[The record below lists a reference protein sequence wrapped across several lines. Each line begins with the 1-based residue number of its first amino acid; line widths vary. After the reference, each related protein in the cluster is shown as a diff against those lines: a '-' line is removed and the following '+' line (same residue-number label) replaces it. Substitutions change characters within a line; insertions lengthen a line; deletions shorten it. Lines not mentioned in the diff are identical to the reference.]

1 MKNLNALKTIVAVF
15 LMIPAIML
23 GQVPDIKMNAKMK
36 PGEPNYGKVSGKALL
51 YEQLNNPSDEGI
63 NSQQYPDFPDY
74 SCEGA
79 DDFIVPA
86 GESWTIDSV
95 VIYGFYNAGGGVA
108 GVGNVHFFQNDPATN
123 LPGVAVNVYNNIV
136 VNSNLS
142 GDLTIV
148 FTSSAKEE
156 PPVLAEGQYWM
167 SVQVNMSFTESGQWY
182 WRKQLAPT
190 ILNELAWRNPGGGFG
205 VPGSESWL
213 TGSLVLPGSIHH
225 NLSFGL
231 YGTTASV
238 GGNLIFAGQDL
249 WTVPCGTFRFGE
261 TGDYPPLPADFFG
274 PGSEPFEGTIS
285 LIGENSNGSQNPV
298 EDLIVQRLEEAEFL
312 EPYPFDVNVPIEIIQ
327 LALKS
332 KTPVQV
338 SYPGFADSFFD
349 VYFIINFEQPAL
361 GSDLI
366 TKEHDF
372 GGTFTKEFGFYPFIT
387 FVDVD
392 DPSNLFVFDPFTLG
406 YSQLNYNSSDFYEW
420 TLSPISGEF
429 DPVGNDPLVLF
440 SAAGSYLQIIPLL
453 RRMDHAWLDMSEN
466 GQPLVWEGTGYAD
479 GEWFYY
485 PNTEWWNVWFYD
497 HPIAPERRKIINGI
511 IIIEP
516 RLPDLPSYVEI
527 VFNWSTPEWPGFP
540 EIDRPPLPSDVTD
553 PQIEQMMIVRSEPLF
568 VFQGNIFEP
577 IQIPVPF
584 EILEYNPE
592 WLSIDLRGYNF
603 ILMADIDH
611 TCWIE
616 GDCTEFGNL
625 DFGDAPEGSLA
636 YTNGVNGQF
645 PTCLNAGTPGSYISH
660 VQPSGLFFGGMV
672 DTEGDGNAGTCPM
685 FHPNNYN
692 VDECGTYPYST
703 PPSNLLDEGLMYPAS
718 YTIVG
723 TSGNEQYVS
732 CSQQTL
738 PLGSPCGI
746 AVWGQDIDIWVDAS
760 QSQGGYLN
768 VLFDWDQNGVW
779 MGASSC
785 QPPVNPN
792 DYVPEHAVQNLLIPA
807 GFVGPVSQ
815 LSPPN
820 AFQIGPNTGYVW
832 ARFSLTDQQVA
843 LDWDGAGVFE
853 TGETE
858 DYLIEISGS
867 AQDNMDFG
875 DNPDPNYPTLLA
887 NDGARHIINPN
898 IYMGSLIDAE
908 NDGQPTSA
916 ADGDDLNNLDDE
928 DGVTFTKPLVVGKQ
942 AFIKVKTSASGYL
955 NAWIDFNQNGT
966 WADAGDQ
973 ILLDI
978 PLVAG
983 INNLN
988 FAVPAGIKP
997 GSTYSRFRF
1006 NTAGGLTYYGPAD
1019 DGEVEDYHL
1028 IIHPPDWGFIPSANT
1043 HLIAIPA
1050 SVIFNCISLVNE
1062 DFIGTFYTNDG
1073 GDLACGGAIMWD
1085 GINNQAVI
1093 AYGDDVTTTEKDGFN
1108 ETEVFTWKVYHSAS
1122 GNEETVSVLYDPLL
1136 PDYDGKFHSNGLSG
1150 LISINK
1156 PLIITAIANPDTIC
1170 AGDPVQ
1176 LDVVVTGGCGPLSYS
1191 WSSVPAG
1198 FTSSVKNPVALPV
1211 VTTTYYVTVSTN
1223 YGDSKTSSV
1232 QVVVHPLP
1240 QVDCPPFMTACEDDP
1255 PVLLNNSYPLGG
1267 VYNGTSVYYDG
1278 VHYWFDPSIGTGT
1291 YLITYCV
1298 TDPVTNCTNCC
1309 EFNFI
1314 VHPKPVVECPDD
1326 MTVCI
1331 DTDPFDLTGAT
1342 PPGGNYSGTG
1352 VSGGVFYP
1360 DVAGAGDHVITYTY
1374 TDPQTFCTNFCEFI
1388 ITVIEVIAECPD
1400 DFAVCLDNDPVTL
1413 TGGSPAGGTYAG
1425 PGVSADVFYPSAA
1438 GVGVHI
1444 LTYTWVFPGTNCF
1457 ATCEFTVEVY
1467 PLPQVDCPADFSVCL
1482 NSRPV
1487 LLDNA
1492 YPLGGEYIGQGII
1505 FNGGFYYFDPSV
1517 GPGTYLITY
1526 CFTDPVTN
1534 CTQCC
1539 EFFVTVV
1546 VDHLIE
1552 IPQGW
1557 SGISSYIVPDDP
1569 LLDNML
1575 YPIMNELIILQNLT
1589 GVYWPAG
1596 NMNTLINWNEYSG
1609 YAIKVSEDV
1618 NLPVCGIEVTDK
1630 SVNLSA
1636 GWNMIPVLS
1645 TNPVDIAALFNGV
1658 NGFQVAKEVA
1668 GYGLY
1673 WPAFGINTIGV
1684 VKPGKAYYVR
1694 MSAPGSI
1701 DYSSVKSVSSVRPP
1715 ENFRLS
1721 TPWNDITN
1729 TPGSHIVVFNLI
1741 SNPFENGD
1749 IIGGF
1754 TNEGICSG
1762 ISLVENTDS
1771 PFAISLN
1778 GNDPFAD
1785 EKVGF
1790 ENGEMITFRLFRPS
1804 TGEEFSLEV
1813 SYNPQMSNGIF
1824 EINGMSE
1831 VTEAKTS
1838 SLAVFNHSEKS
1849 FRVYPNPNQGLF
1861 TIEGTEE
1868 EVDIFIWNALGNEV
1882 FEKQINLPA
1891 NIDLSSQPKG
1901 VYLVKITYKSSNIF
1915 NKLIVN

>member
-23 GQVPDIKMNAKMK
+23 CQVPDIKMNAKMK
-36 PGEPNYGKVSGKALL
+36 PGEPNNSKVSGKALL

-95 VIYGFYNAGGGVA
+95 VIFGFYSAGGGVA

-123 LPGVAVNVYNNIV
+123 LPGVAVNEYNNIV

-167 SVQVNMSFTESGQWY
+167 SVQVNMSYTESGQWY

-190 ILNELAWRNPGGGFG
+190 LLNELAWRNPGGGFG

-213 TGSLVLPGSIHH
+213 AGSLALPGSIHH

-231 YGTTASV
+231 HGTTASV
-238 GGNLIFAGQDL
+238 GGDLIFAGQDL

-332 KTPVQV
+332 ETPAQV
-338 SYPGFADSFFD
+338 SYPGYADSFFD

-392 DPSNLFVFDPFTLG
+392 DPSNQFVFDPFTLG

-466 GQPLVWEGTGYAD
+466 GQPLVWEGTGYAN

-511 IIIEP
+511 IMIEP

-584 EILEYNPE
+584 EIMEYNPE

-603 ILMADIDH
+603 ILIADIDH

-625 DFGDAPEGSLA
+625 DYGDAPEGSLA

-645 PTCLNAGTPGSYISH
+645 PTCMNAGAPGSYISH

-703 PPSNLLDEGLMYPAS
+703 PPSSLLDEGLMYPAS

-843 LDWDGAGVFE
+843 LEWDGAGVYE

-867 AQDNMDFG
+867 AQDNLDFG
-875 DNPDPNYPTLLA
+875 DNPDPNYPTLLANDGARHVIDGITFLGLTVDSEPDGQPDPNAKGDDNNGVFDEDGVFWGLSMPGSSAQIHVITSVAGFLQGWIDFNADGDWNDAGEQIFTDEFIHFGSSVCLNYFVPSDAMIGNTFARFRFSTQGGLTFTGLAPDGEVEDYLMEIIENPDLKWLQEPCEYLSGMHCHDYTIQGIYTYPALADDWICGGGAVTKIQWWGNYEEDQLGNELRYEGIDHFHLSIHDHDPQTCLPVDPEIWGVDVPFNTLTEQFTGITNSGGSNIYLYEYILPEPFNQIEGNHYWLDITAVSVNPLAAPIWRWQESDRSISTVLCPAAKKSNFSPWSHISWVSPQPTRFSEMAFALVSEYIQPDELDCGDAPDQPYPTLLA

-942 AFIKVKTSASGYL
+942 AFIKVKTSVSGYL

-973 ILLDI
+973 IFLDI

-1006 NTAGGLTYYGPAD
+1006 NTVGGLTYYGLAD

-1093 AYGDDVTTTEKDGFN
+1093 AYGDDVTTTEKDGFY

-1122 GNEETVSVLYDPLL
+1122 GNEETVSVFYDPLL

-1150 LISINK
+1150 LTSINK
-1156 PLIITAIANPDTIC
+1156 PLIITATANPDTIC

-1191 WSSVPAG
+1191 WTSVPAG
-1198 FTSSVKNPVALPV
+1198 FTSSVKNPVVLPV
-1211 VTTTYYVTVSTN
+1211 VTTTYYVTVSTS

-1232 QVVVHPLP
+1232 QVIVYPLP
-1240 QVDCPPFMTACEDDP
+1240 QMDCPPFMNACEDDP

-1267 VYNGTSVYYDG
+1267 VYNGTGVYYDG
-1278 VHYWFDPSIGTGT
+1278 VHY
-1291 YLITYCV
+1291 
-1298 TDPVTNCTNCC
+1298 
-1309 EFNFI
+1309 
-1314 VHPKPVVECPDD
+1314 
-1326 MTVCI
+1326 
-1331 DTDPFDLTGAT
+1331 
-1342 PPGGNYSGTG
+1342 
-1352 VSGGVFYP
+1352 
-1360 DVAGAGDHVITYTY
+1360 
-1374 TDPQTFCTNFCEFI
+1374 
-1388 ITVIEVIAECPD
+1388 
-1400 DFAVCLDNDPVTL
+1400 
-1413 TGGSPAGGTYAG
+1413 
-1425 PGVSADVFYPSAA
+1425 
-1438 GVGVHI
+1438 
-1444 LTYTWVFPGTNCF
+1444 
-1457 ATCEFTVEVY
+1457 
-1467 PLPQVDCPADFSVCL
+1467 
-1482 NSRPV
+1482 
-1487 LLDNA
+1487 
-1492 YPLGGEYIGQGII
+1492 
-1505 FNGGFYYFDPSV
+1505 
-1517 GPGTYLITY
+1517 
-1526 CFTDPVTN
+1526 
-1534 CTQCC
+1534 
-1539 EFFVTVV
+1539 
-1546 VDHLIE
+1546 
-1552 IPQGW
+1552 
-1557 SGISSYIVPDDP
+1557 
-1569 LLDNML
+1569 
-1575 YPIMNELIILQNLT
+1575 
-1589 GVYWPAG
+1589 
-1596 NMNTLINWNEYSG
+1596 
-1609 YAIKVSEDV
+1609 
-1618 NLPVCGIEVTDK
+1618 
-1630 SVNLSA
+1630 
-1636 GWNMIPVLS
+1636 
-1645 TNPVDIAALFNGV
+1645 
-1658 NGFQVAKEVA
+1658 
-1668 GYGLY
+1668 
-1673 WPAFGINTIGV
+1673 
-1684 VKPGKAYYVR
+1684 
-1694 MSAPGSI
+1694 
-1701 DYSSVKSVSSVRPP
+1701 
-1715 ENFRLS
+1715 
-1721 TPWNDITN
+1721 
-1729 TPGSHIVVFNLI
+1729 
-1741 SNPFENGD
+1741 
-1749 IIGGF
+1749 
-1754 TNEGICSG
+1754 
-1762 ISLVENTDS
+1762 
-1771 PFAISLN
+1771 
-1778 GNDPFAD
+1778 
-1785 EKVGF
+1785 
-1790 ENGEMITFRLFRPS
+1790 
-1804 TGEEFSLEV
+1804 
-1813 SYNPQMSNGIF
+1813 
-1824 EINGMSE
+1824 
-1831 VTEAKTS
+1831 
-1838 SLAVFNHSEKS
+1838 
-1849 FRVYPNPNQGLF
+1849 
-1861 TIEGTEE
+1861 
-1868 EVDIFIWNALGNEV
+1868 
-1882 FEKQINLPA
+1882 
-1891 NIDLSSQPKG
+1891 
-1901 VYLVKITYKSSNIF
+1901 
-1915 NKLIVN
+1915 